1 MREVVGT
8 TSVPAAPERQ
18 EEDVD
23 STVEETKEEKL
34 IEDALSTL
42 GSCRARCSEVL
53 EAARRRRVTG
63 ELELR
68 RLDFLEKELSFIVA
82 GLTALSPQ
90 HVDQEMIR
98 WLRVLTN
105 MASGPL
111 ARALG
116 EADPQHHN
124 TLLRRPAR
132 FFRGRHPNPISLLDA
147 ARIFYG
153 LDEDPKRLLRA
164 TSRHGLPQQADE
176 EGRLIPLE
184 YWTSHF
190 IMTLLM
196 ATTTT
201 HY

>member
-1 MREVVGT
+1 MRSFQRAQGMRE
-8 TSVPAAPERQ
+8 AAPEQQ
-18 EEDVD
+18 EVAA
-23 STVEETKEEKL
+23 STPDERRKKKL
-34 IEDALSTL
+34 IEEALSSL
-42 GSCRARCSEVL
+42 GSCRPRCCKLLVG
-53 EAARRRRVTG
+53 AASRAT
-63 ELELR
+63 LIELR
-68 RLDFLEKELSFIVA
+68 CLDFLEKELSFIVA

-176 EGRLIPLE
+176 
-184 YWTSHF
+184 
-190 IMTLLM
+190 
-196 ATTTT
+196 